1 MIFYRTEKGK
11 QQLKRKVSNLGV
23 VVQRCKK
30 KININTLVRIQS
42 PNRPMWL
49 RAFSSK
55 TQNWVMIRIKHKQ
68 NVLLCTP
75 SIPIALSFSTL
86 FWEMPNAIFCN
97 VVSLST
103 ITLELLTRIAYYKIT
118 QTDKIISPII
128 IGTSEVCAASGA
140 LRQATI
146 FRSFLLLLLSFF
158 DPMPHTPEGVVAGF

>member
-30 KININTLVRIQS
+30 KINIITSLLSVVSRQVKVVHCVGIQS

-55 TQNWVMIRIKHKQ
+55 TQNWVMIRTKHKQ
-68 NVLLCTP
+68 NALRCTP

-128 IGTSEVCAASGA
+128 IGPSEVCAASGA
-140 LRQATI
+140 TQVGHYLWK
-146 FRSFLLLLLSFF
+146 FSSSSSLFL
-158 DPMPHTPEGVVAGF
+158 